1 MLRKLTCPTLHEC
14 NQTPLRGA
22 IGLQTRALSTRGLNP
37 LRRADEHDRSAAGA
51 LDERGYRGVDGVP
64 RADEIDID
72 DVAEGAVPII
82 GVGDPDDPG
91 IGDDDVEPAE
101 GLQSLLEHRCNGITV
116 ANVALPGQDSAATVL
131 DQLHCGGQV
140 IRGCAG
146 VVGRLELCADVDR
159 DDGGTLGGEPDRVR
173 APHSACGPGDERNL
187 AAE

>member
-1 MLRKLTCPTLHEC
+1 M
-14 NQTPLRGA
+14 RGA
-22 IGLQTRALSTRGLNP
+22 MFGQQFARMAEIVMAKRHHHAARQ
-37 LRRADEHDRSAAGA
+37 LRSGKEAGVRQLVDENQPART
-51 LDERGYRGVDGVP
+51 DENR
-64 RADEIDID
+64 D
-72 DVAEGAVPII
+72 DA
-82 GVGDPDDPG
+82 G

-101 GLQSLLEHRCNGITV
+101 GLQSLLEHRCEGIAV
-116 ANVALPGQDSAATVL
+116 ANVALPGEDSAATVL

-187 AAE
+187 TVE